1 MQATDMPP
9 SDAASPPTV
18 REAFLRLMRE
28 LELDTV
34 FGNPGS
40 TELPM
45 FRDFPADFSYVL
57 GLQESVVLGMA
68 DGYAQATRRAALV
81 NLHSAAG
88 VGHAM
93 GNLFTAFKNQTPL
106 IVTAGQQARS
116 ILPFDPFL
124 SATQA
129 TDLPRP
135 YVKWACEPARAED
148 VPLALLRAYHIAMQP
163 PRGPVFL
170 SIPADDW
177 DRPTEWVS
185 ARQVSQSIGPEPT
198 AIARLARALAG
209 SRNPAIVVGA
219 GVDRDGAVEHVV
231 RLAERE
237 KAAVYAA
244 PMSARCG
251 FPERHRLFQGF
262 LPAMRERIVGE
273 LTGHDLILVLG
284 APAFSYHVEGTGP
297 HVPTGARLWQVVDDP
312 QVAAWTPCGDSVV
325 SSIDL
330 AIDALLKAS
339 EAPIDRPYPKP
350 RPAVEPV
357 EACTPMSASFAL
369 QALDA
374 ARQEGS
380 VVVEEAPGARGVM
393 QRYLPME
400 GAESFYTMASGGLGH
415 GMPAAV
421 GISLARQRQGAPG
434 RVIALMGDGSSL
446 YAIQA
451 LYSAVQLALPMT
463 FVILNN
469 RRYAALQDFA
479 PVFGYESGAKPAGTD
494 LPGLDFVALARGHG
508 LAGQRIDQPGELHA
522 ALSQAFRQ
530 EGPNLVEI
538 VVA

>member
-1 MQATDMPP
+1 
-9 SDAASPPTV
+9 
-18 REAFLRLMRE
+18 MRE
-28 LELDTV
+28 LGLDTV

-45 FRDFPADFSYVL
+45 FRDFPEDFRYVL
-57 GLQESVVLGMA
+57 GLQESVVVGMA
-68 DGYAQATRRAALV
+68 DGYAQATRGAALV

-93 GNLFTAFKNQTPL
+93 GNIFTAFKNQTPL

-148 VPLALLRAYHIAMQP
+148 VPLALLRAYHMAMQP

-177 DRPTEWVS
+177 DRPTEWVTM
-185 ARQVSQSIGPEPT
+185 RQVSHAIAPEPH
-198 AIARLARALAG
+198 AIAQVARALAS
-209 SRNPAIVVGA
+209 SRSPAIVVGA
-219 GVDRDGAVEHVV
+219 GVDRDDAVERVV
-231 RLAERE
+231 QLAERH
-237 KAAVYAA
+237 KAAVFAA

-262 LPAMRERIVGE
+262 LPAMREQIVE
-273 LTGHDLILVLG
+273 ALALHDVILVLG
-284 APAFSYHVEGTGP
+284 APAFSYHVEGQGP
-297 HVPTGARLWQVVDDP
+297 HIPAGAQLWQVVDDP
-312 QVAAWTPCGDSVV
+312 QVAAWTPTGDTVV

-330 AIDALLKAS
+330 AIDVLLQGPTPLADRVLPAL
-339 EAPIDRPYPKP
+339 
-350 RPAVEPV
+350 RPAAAPA
-357 EACTPMSASFAL
+357 EAGAPMSVAFAL
-369 QALDA
+369 QTLDA
-374 ARQEGS
+374 ARRAGD
-380 VVVEEAPGARGVM
+380 VVVEEAPGSRGTM
-393 QRYLPME
+393 QRCLPME

-421 GISLARQRQGAPG
+421 GVALARQRLRKPG
-434 RVIALMGDGSSL
+434 RVICLIGDGSSL

-451 LYSAVQLALPMT
+451 LYSAVQLGVPLT

-479 PVFGYESGAKPAGTD
+479 PVFGYEPGAKPAGTD
-494 LPGLDFVALARGHG
+494 LPGLEFVALAKGHG
-508 LAGQRIDQPGELHA
+508 LTGHRVERPGELQA
-522 ALSQAFRQ
+522 VLAMALRQ
-530 EGPNLVEI
+530 DRPNLVEI